1 MGEIDSSLVA
11 RLAAKTGGLQ
21 KKQENLG
28 VFLECGS
35 GWEKGL
41 TPLLIQHCGS
51 MTRHR
56 VR

>member
-41 TPLLIQHCGS
+41 TPRLIQHC
-51 MTRHR
+51 
-56 VR
+56 VEA